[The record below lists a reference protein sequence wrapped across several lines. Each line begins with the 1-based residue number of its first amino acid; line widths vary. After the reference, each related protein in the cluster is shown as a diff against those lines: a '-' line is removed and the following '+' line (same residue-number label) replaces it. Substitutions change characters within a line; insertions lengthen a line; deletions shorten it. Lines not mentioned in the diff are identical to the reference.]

1 MRKASFTFV
10 VANPK
15 AGRIHKLHVP
25 QSIVL
30 TGGIFSIIFLI
41 VSFLA
46 SLHYSSLNYRTR
58 DYERIQTENSDL
70 RSENR
75 RFKATTTELEEKLV
89 SLEVISQKL
98 KKMSGMGDSA
108 SAGVGGLSSSMPSF
122 IRTADRLTYLD
133 SRVGD
138 LQSEFTELNNFY
150 QRQTMLMAVTPSILP
165 VNGYE
170 SAAFGYRQ
178 DPFHG
183 GREFHSGIDFSS
195 PSGNKVVATADGV
208 VTFAGSRPGYGRTVV
223 VDHRFGMST
232 LFGHMSRVSVI
243 PGQQVKRG
251 SIVGYVGSTGR
262 STGPHLHYEVRL
274 NDRPLNPVNFLH
286 GRRG

>member
-15 AGRIHKLHVP
+15 AGRIHKLHIP

-30 TGGIFSIIFLI
+30 SGGIFSIIFLI

-58 DYERIQTENSDL
+58 DYDRLQTENSQL
-70 RSENR
+70 RNENR
-75 RFKATTTELEEKLV
+75 HFKVATSQLEEKLV

-98 KKMSGMGDSA
+98 QKMSGIGDRA
-108 SAGVGGLSSSMPSF
+108 PAGVGGLSSNLPSF
-122 IRTADRLTYLD
+122 IHTADRLEYLD
-133 SRVGD
+133 NRAGD
-138 LQSEFTELNNFY
+138 LQSEFNDLNNIY
-150 QRQTMLMAVTPSILP
+150 QRQSMLMAVTPSIIP

-170 SAAFGYRQ
+170 SAGYGFRQ
-178 DPFHG
+178 DPFHN

-208 VTFAGSRPGYGRTVV
+208 VTFAGPRVGYGNTVV
-223 VDHRFGMST
+223 VDHRFGMTT
-232 LFGHMSRVSVI
+232 LFGHMSRVSVR

-274 NDRPLNPVNFLH
+274 NDRPLNPIPFLRP
-286 GRRG
+286 RRG